1 MAGIKKLILIE
12 AEECGTEPSGLE
24 HRNLEVPGQLLE
36 QPWKLAVLVDGLDRS
51 NWFCEVAEA

>member
-12 AEECGTEPSGLE
+12 VEECDTEPSSLE
-24 HRNLEVPGQLLE
+24 HRNVGAPGDFLG
-36 QPWKLAVLVDGLDRS
+36 QPWNLALLVDGLDRS